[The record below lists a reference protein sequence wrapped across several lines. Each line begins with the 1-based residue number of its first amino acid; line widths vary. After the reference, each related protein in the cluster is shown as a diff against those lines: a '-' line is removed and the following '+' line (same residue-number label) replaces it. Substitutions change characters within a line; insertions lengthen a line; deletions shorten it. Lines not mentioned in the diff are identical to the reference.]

1 MGVDNRALKYYEAV
15 ARIGSIRGASEVL
28 CVVPSAIS
36 KKISTLEDRLG
47 VKLLDRVGV
56 KGVRVTEA
64 GQKLLEYIESI
75 RIEEEKFLA
84 DVGVSNDSESTVLR
98 IATGGGFTSDLVTNG
113 IKRFSGDNPTTTYS
127 VSVCSGSDVARKVSA
142 GEADIGLTVGAPE
155 DVSIRP
161 TLDVK
166 KLFDCKFEP
175 LSLVVP
181 ISHKL
186 ASSSAGISLKQVA
199 DLPFGLLT
207 NNFVIRRILRSF
219 EIQYGLRLNPI
230 LQSDSF
236 EVIRCFLLADM
247 GVSFLPAYCVRKDI
261 ARSSLAAIAVNEM
274 QGSYMSVHVIVNRES
289 GGLEI
294 FSKFVNCLR
303 KEMSV
308 FHEAA
313 HDVQMRVIK

>member
-1 MGVDNRALKYYEAV
+1 MDNRALKYYEAV

-28 CVVPSAIS
+28 CVAPSAIS
-36 KKISTLEDRLG
+36 KKISALEERLG
-47 VKLLDRVGV
+47 VKLLERIGV

-64 GQKLLEYIESI
+64 GDKLLEHIESI

-84 DVGVSNDSESTVLR
+84 DVGISNDSESTVLR

-113 IKRFSGDNPTTTYS
+113 IKRFSGDHPATKYFVN
-127 VSVCSGSDVARKVSA
+127 VCSGSDVARKVSA
-142 GEADIGLTVGAPE
+142 GEVDIGLTVGAPE
-155 DVSIRP
+155 DVSVRP

-186 ASSSAGISLKQVA
+186 ASSSEGISLEEVA
-199 DLPFGLLT
+199 ALPFGLLT

-236 EVIRCFLLADM
+236 EVLRFFLLADM

-261 ARSSLAAIAVNEM
+261 ARGLLAAVAVNEM

-289 GGLEI
+289 GELEI
-294 FSKFVNCLR
+294 LSKFVKCLS

-308 FHEAA
+308 FHDSAP
-313 HDVQMRVIK
+313 DKRMRLIS